1 VAGGLAEI
9 YLCVVCSCHEIL
21 RPSQPRSGS
30 AAIHL
35 LLLLPP
41 PPPPQF
47 APHAPPGSNAMLTTG
62 RGTKVRLQPRFHIL
76 LTS

>member
-1 VAGGLAEI
+1 MADGLAEI
-9 YLCVVCSCHEIL
+9 YLCGVCSCHEIL
-21 RPSQPRSGS
+21 RPSHPRSES
-30 AAIHL
+30 AAFHL
-35 LLLLPP
+35 LRRLLT
-41 PPPPQF
+41 PPPQF

>member
-1 VAGGLAEI
+1 VAYALPEI

-35 LLLLPP
+35 LRRLL

-47 APHAPPGSNAMLTTG
+47 APHDPPASNAMLTTG